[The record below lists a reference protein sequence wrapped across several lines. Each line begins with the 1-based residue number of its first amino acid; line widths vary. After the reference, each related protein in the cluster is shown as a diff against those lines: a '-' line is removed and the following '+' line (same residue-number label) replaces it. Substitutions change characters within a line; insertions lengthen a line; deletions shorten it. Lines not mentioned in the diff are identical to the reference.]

1 MSLSNT
7 PSSPDNISNVSASLI
22 SSNLKGKTD
31 ELLKSA
37 SAIGLLPPRKRA
49 KTAEEKEQ
57 RRVERILRNRRAA
70 HASREKK
77 RKHVE
82 YLELYVNNLENGIKN
97 YISNQEKLINFQSLL
112 IAKLKVANVDI
123 SDIDLSTCTNIDI
136 VSIEKPECLDYSP
149 NSSSK
154 KNKKS
159 SSDDEEEEDD
169 DDDDE
174 DDEDDNVELKHKSNS
189 QKQQQQQQKEYKEVE
204 QSTKQDESKTSNQQ
218 QEQEQEQ
225 EQVSTPKAELT
236 QQLSDPTMDMKF
248 KSAVK
253 LEDVNQLPQ
262 DQYLMSP
269 PNTESPRKFI
279 LDSSNIN
286 KDYTHIFVG
295 DDLLFNNDLQLCSDS
310 LKQQEL
316 NVPNIENI
324 ISDYSLDSMNDLNA
338 YNRLHHPAAMVQ
350 RY

>member
-1 MSLSNT
+1 MSVSNT
-7 PSSPDNISNVSASLI
+7 SSDNISNVSASLI

-136 VSIEKPECLDYSP
+136 VSIEKPDGLDYSS
-149 NSSSK
+149 NSSPK

-159 SSDDEEEEDD
+159 SSDDE

-174 DDEDDNVELKHKSNS
+174 DEDEEEDEDDNVELKHKSNS
-189 QKQQQQQQKEYKEVE
+189 QKQQQQKEDKQVEKQVVEKQQ
-204 QSTKQDESKTSNQQ
+204 QSTKQDEPKSNNKQQ
-218 QEQEQEQ
+218 QK
-225 EQVSTPKAELT
+225 QVSTPKTEHKE
-236 QQLSDPTMDMKF
+236 QFSSPIMNMKF
-248 KSAVK
+248 KNEVK

-269 PNTESPRKFI
+269 PNTESPSKFT

-286 KDYTHIFVG
+286 KEYTHIFVG
-295 DDLLFNNDLQLCSDS
+295 DDLLFNNDLQLCSDNI
-310 LKQQEL
+310 KQEEII
-316 NVPNIENI
+316 VPNIENI
-324 ISDYSLDSMNDLNA
+324 ISDNALDSMNDLNA
-338 YNRLHHPAAMVQ
+338 YNRLHHPAVMVQ